1 MGRYF
6 SEVQSFVLANT
17 STRNKH
23 SPQIICL
30 IREESE
36 KNVTCFPSKPC
47 SENRILQ
54 IIPTA
59 SNPLRTSTDEVGRK
73 GRRGKRALEQM
84 QRRSLSETTEKYISR
99 CFLPVSQHINRCCLG
114 TSQHLMQTTSELN
127 LCKFKKKKVC
137 FHVLV
142 SPYLV
147 SGLLF
152 KSTLSNCVDF
162 SWRFFCLLVCFGEEG
177 VVISQRMGDK

>member
-1 MGRYF
+1 M
-6 SEVQSFVLANT
+6 
-17 STRNKH
+17 
-23 SPQIICL
+23 
-30 IREESE
+30 
-36 KNVTCFPSKPC
+36 CFPPKPC
-47 SENRILQ
+47 LESPILQ
-54 IIPTA
+54 IILAA
-59 SNPLRTSTDEVGRK
+59 SSPLCPSTDEVGRK
-73 GRRGKRALEQM
+73 GRRGKCVLEQM
-84 QRRSLSETTEKYISR
+84 QQRGLSQVTEKYISR

-127 LCKFKKKKVC
+127 LCKEKKKVC

-162 SWRFFCLLVCFGEEG
+162 SWRFFFLLVCFGEEG
-177 VVISQRMGDK
+177 VVISQRMGDKWDV